1 MFRRLI
7 LTVLL
12 VAVALLAL
20 LFGALN
26 PQPVDVEVALAR
38 FTLPLG
44 VALVIALVAGLL
56 VGILWRIAWVAELL
70 TERGRLRR
78 ELREAEARAATAVPR
93 ADAGK

>member
-7 LTVLL
+7 VTILL
-12 VAVALLAL
+12 IAIALLAL

-26 PQPVDVEVALAR
+26 AYPVEVELAFAR

-44 VALVIALVAGLL
+44 VALVIALVLGLL
-56 VGILWRIAWVAELL
+56 AGIVWRIAWVAELL

-78 ELREAEARAATAVPR
+78 ALREAEARAAPVAPR